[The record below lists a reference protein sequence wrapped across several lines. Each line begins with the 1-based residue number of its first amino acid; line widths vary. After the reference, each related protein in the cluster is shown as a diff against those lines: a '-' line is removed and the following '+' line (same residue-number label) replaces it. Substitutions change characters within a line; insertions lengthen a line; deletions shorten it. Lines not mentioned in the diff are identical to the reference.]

1 MMDWIRFILTA
12 LFMAAGLT
20 IFGISTFGVFRFKYA
35 VNRMHAAAMGDTMGV
50 GLCLVGM
57 AISAPDWFTAAKI
70 LMVVVF
76 FWLSAPV
83 SSHLLCRLEIETNER
98 LHKYMTVHEK
108 TLAQER
114 EEKEGQ
120 E

>member
-1 MMDWIRFILTA
+1 MIEWIRFILTA
-12 LFMAAGLT
+12 LLMIAGLV
-20 IFGISTFGVFRFKYA
+20 IFGISTLGVFRFKYA
-35 VNRMHAAAMGDTMGV
+35 VNRMHAAAMGDTLGV
-50 GLCLVGM
+50 GLCLVGL
-57 AISAPDWFTAAKI
+57 AVSAPDFFVAAKI
-70 LMVVVF
+70 LMVVIF

-114 EEKEGQ
+114 EEKE
-120 E
+120 EEA

>member
-1 MMDWIRFILTA
+1 MIEWIRFILTA
-12 LFMAAGLT
+12 VLMIAGLV

-57 AISAPDWFTAAKI
+57 AISAPDLFVAAKI

-83 SSHLLCRLEIETNER
+83 SSHLLCRLEIQTNER

-108 TLAQER
+108 SLEEER
-114 EEKEGQ
+114 REKE
-120 E
+120 ENA